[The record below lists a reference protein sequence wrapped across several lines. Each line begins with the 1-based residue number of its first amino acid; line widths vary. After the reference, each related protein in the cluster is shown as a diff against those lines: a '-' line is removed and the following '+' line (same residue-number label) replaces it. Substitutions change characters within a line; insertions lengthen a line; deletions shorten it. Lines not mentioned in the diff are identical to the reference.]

1 MERRENT
8 PARQARRKYEE
19 KNKEKRKQAS
29 GNFGTLIPRA
39 LFDEI
44 NAFLKETGYTKVQ
57 LVKAGYKALLEE
69 NKQLNKTTE

>member
-19 KNKEKRKQAS
+19 KNKEKRRQVS
-29 GNFGTLIPRA
+29 GTFGTMIPST
-39 LFDEI
+39 LFNEI

-69 NKQLNKTTE
+69 REKLNKTTE